1 MIRARRRQRH
11 AAGES
16 FFSPTIWTTE
26 ILYYTNAAAATL
38 WLLLSLWLLLPCRY
52 LSAVLRRLAAPI
64 CTCAA
69 RERGGACALMCA
81 PGCAQGTWHAV
92 GPLTDTVTRA
102 LRASQGREEDCML
115 TVCVLRERVGS
126 MG

>member
-38 WLLLSLWLLLPCRY
+38 WLLLSLYILFPLPVRS
-52 LSAVLRRLAAPI
+52 L
-64 CTCAA
+64 
-69 RERGGACALMCA
+69 ERQALKA
-81 PGCAQGTWHAV
+81 W
-92 GPLTDTVTRA
+92 
-102 LRASQGREEDCML
+102 
-115 TVCVLRERVGS
+115 
-126 MG
+126 